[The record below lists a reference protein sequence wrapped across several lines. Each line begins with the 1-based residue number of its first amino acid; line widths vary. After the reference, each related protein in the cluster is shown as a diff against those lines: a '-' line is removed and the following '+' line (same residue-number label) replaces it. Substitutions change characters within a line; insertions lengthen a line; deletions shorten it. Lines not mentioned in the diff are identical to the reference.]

1 MECDGG
7 KGSCQYPLIIH
18 LCPDLGYR
26 LFREKNNALY
36 ETPLFERTPLMTETT
51 DTSVETNE
59 KIVEFKFNK
68 DAVLPAIKRNSK
80 KLIAGAAVFAAG
92 TALTLMAFRSVPDTD
107 EPEELEHDDLDE
119 IDEIEASEETD

>member
-1 MECDGG
+1 
-7 KGSCQYPLIIH
+7 
-18 LCPDLGYR
+18 
-26 LFREKNNALY
+26 
-36 ETPLFERTPLMTETT
+36 MTETT

-68 DAVLPAIKRNSK
+68 DALIAATKRNSK
-80 KLIAGAAVFAAG
+80 KLIAGAAVIAAG
-92 TALTLMAFRSVPDTD
+92 AALSIMAFRSVPDVD

>member
-1 MECDGG
+1 
-7 KGSCQYPLIIH
+7 
-18 LCPDLGYR
+18 
-26 LFREKNNALY
+26 
-36 ETPLFERTPLMTETT
+36 MTDAT

-68 DAVLPAIKRNSK
+68 DALIAATKRNSK

-92 TALTLMAFRSVPDTD
+92 AALSIMAFRSVPDVD

>member
-1 MECDGG
+1 
-7 KGSCQYPLIIH
+7 
-18 LCPDLGYR
+18 
-26 LFREKNNALY
+26 
-36 ETPLFERTPLMTETT
+36 MTETN
-51 DTSVETNE
+51 DTTVETNE

-92 TALTLMAFRSVPDTD
+92 TALTLMAFRSVPD

>member
-1 MECDGG
+1 
-7 KGSCQYPLIIH
+7 
-18 LCPDLGYR
+18 
-26 LFREKNNALY
+26 
-36 ETPLFERTPLMTETT
+36 MTETP
-51 DTSVETNE
+51 ETNE

-119 IDEIEASEETD
+119 IEASEETD